1 MKRPAPSNQRT
12 GHPRCVQLIAK
23 TWNWS
28 PEMCRTQ
35 HGMFAVPLLGF
46 ILSPARR
53 WTWQKWVPLGAVADF
68 PENQTRLAT
77 YRNPFSRPWDGD
89 TANIPCWVRRIAGD
103 QFQVFAI
110 NCTHLGCPVRWF
122 EGAGLFMCPC
132 HGGVFYSNGDHAS
145 GPPPRPLYQYEY
157 KVQDGQLL
165 VLGGQL
171 PTLSERV

>member
-1 MKRPAPSNQRT
+1 MSEGGVSRRGVLLTIGIVLNA
-12 GHPRCVQLIAK
+12 IAAALL
-23 TWNWS
+23 
-28 PEMCRTQ
+28 
-35 HGMFAVPLLGF
+35 AVPLLGF

-157 KVQDGQLL
+157 KVQDGQLM